1 MLGNRLAPAALLVA
15 ALLVL
20 LAAAPTAGAADL
32 QGELEAKQAKLD
44 KVRERK
50 GVLTTTISHY
60 GDRIERLTDE
70 VAAIR
75 GEEEGVEVRLRAKQA
90 ELDKAVHQLDGAKER
105 LEAVR
110 AHLKR
115 ALVALRD
122 RLVAIY
128 EMGTPDVLS
137 VIVESEDVG
146 DLATQTEYLNR
157 LHGMDEAVVGRVR
170 ELRDEVRRIVKRL
183 RTAKDRI
190 EAARDEIA
198 AEERALAS
206 ARQALQARQSQLV
219 SVRAQRAA
227 ALKTISEHEQ
237 ELDGSV
243 AEIQGRIAA
252 RLAQTGSAPLPAGPI
267 QYGAGGSMIWPVN
280 GPVVS
285 GFGGRN
291 IGAGYEYH
299 PGIDIAVPEGTPIR
313 AAADGTVIFTQPEAS
328 SGGYGNYTCIDHGGG
343 LSTCYAHQTSFAV
356 AAGQSVSQGAII
368 GYTGCTGYCLGPH
381 LHFEVRIN
389 GAVTDPMG
397 YL

>member
-1 MLGNRLAPAALLVA
+1 MLGNRLALAAVAVA
-15 ALLVL
+15 ALIAL
-20 LAAAPTAGAADL
+20 LAAAPAGAEDL
-32 QGELEAKQAKLD
+32 QSELEAKQSKLD
-44 KVRERK
+44 EVRERK

-60 GDRIERLTDE
+60 GDRIEQLTDE

-75 GEEEGVEVRLRAKQA
+75 GEEESVEIRLNAKQS
-90 ELDKAVHQLDGAKER
+90 ELDRAVNELDGAKQR
-105 LEAVR
+105 LAAVR
-110 AHLKR
+110 AHLGR
-115 ALVALRD
+115 ALGALRD

-128 EMGTPDVLS
+128 EMGSPDVLS
-137 VIVESEDVG
+137 VIVDSEDIG

-170 ELRDEVRRIVKRL
+170 ELRNEVRRIVTRL
-183 RTAKDRI
+183 RTAKERI
-190 EAARDEIA
+190 ESARDEIA
-198 AEERALAS
+198 AEEQALAS
-206 ARQALQARQSQLV
+206 ARQTLQSRQSELL
-219 SVRAQRAA
+219 SVRGQREA
-227 ALKTISEHEQ
+227 ALEKISSHEQ

-252 RLAQTGSAPLPAGPI
+252 ELAETGSTPLPAGPI
-267 QYGAGGSMIWPVN
+267 QYGASGSMIWPVD
-280 GPVVS
+280 GTVVS
-285 GFGGRN
+285 GFGGRD

-299 PGIDIAVPEGTPIR
+299 PGIDIAVAEGTPIR

-343 LSTCYAHQTSFAV
+343 LSTCYAHQTTFAV
-356 AAGQSVSQGAII
+356 AAGQSVSQGDII

>member
-1 MLGNRLAPAALLVA
+1 MLGNRLALAAVA
-15 ALLVL
+15 VTALIALF
-20 LAAAPTAGAADL
+20 AAAPAGAEDL
-32 QGELEAKQAKLD
+32 QAELEAKQSKLD

-50 GVLTTTISHY
+50 GVLTTTITHY
-60 GDRIERLTDE
+60 GDRIEQLTDE

-75 GEEEGVEVRLRAKQA
+75 GEEESVEIRLNAKQA
-90 ELDKAVHQLDGAKER
+90 ELDHAVNELDGARER
-105 LEAVR
+105 LVAVR

-115 ALVALRD
+115 ALASLRD

-128 EMGTPDVLS
+128 EMGSPDVLS
-137 VIVESEDVG
+137 VIVESDDIG

-170 ELRDEVRRIVKRL
+170 ELRNEVRRIVTRL
-183 RTAKDRI
+183 RTAKERI
-190 EAARDEIA
+190 ESARDEIA
-198 AEERALAS
+198 AEEQALAS
-206 ARQALQARQSQLV
+206 ARQALQSHQSQLV
-219 SVRAQRAA
+219 SVRGQREA
-227 ALKTISEHEQ
+227 ALEEIGEHEQ

-243 AEIQGRIAA
+243 AEIQGQIAA
-252 RLAQTGSAPLPAGPI
+252 ELAETGSAPLPAGPI
-267 QYGAGGSMIWPVN
+267 QYGASGSMIWPVD
-280 GPVVS
+280 GAVVS
-285 GFGGRN
+285 GFGGRD

-299 PGIDIAVPEGTPIR
+299 PGIDIAVAEGTPIR

-356 AAGQSVSQGAII
+356 AAGQSVSQGGII